1 MMIFSGGAAQHAKP
15 QRSTAGVRLPGSRM
29 AIVGAGLGL
38 LFLLLLG
45 RAFYLQLVKQTFLQG
60 QGSARYSRT
69 IVLEANRGMITDRN
83 GQPLAIST
91 PMQSIWASPA
101 DMDTVSPADTAALA
115 RLLELPV
122 AEVTRKLNDK
132 RREFLYLKRQINPDV
147 ADAVIKLGI
156 PGIAK
161 QQEYRRFYPAGDI
174 TAHVVGF
181 TGVEGKGQEGL
192 ELAREKM
199 LAGKI
204 GRRHVIKDRRGH
216 IIEDIAAIERPRDG
230 RTLVLSI
237 DHKIQY
243 LAHRELKAAVETFKA
258 KAGGIVVLDA
268 LTGEVL
274 ALANLPSFNPN
285 NRQNLDPAMQRNRAL
300 TDLFEPGSTLKP
312 FTVAR
317 ALDGN
322 IVRTD
327 QIFNTETYAIGP
339 AHIKDTHSY
348 PQLAVW
354 EIIQKSSNV
363 GSSKIALMMPPQT
376 LWQFFDDVGFGR
388 APQTGFPGEASG
400 RLRPYKSW
408 RPIEQATMSYG
419 HGISLSLMQLARAYT
434 IFTNDGKILPV
445 SFTRQ
450 DQPMPGR
457 QVITPATAEKMRNM
471 LLTVT
476 QPGGTA
482 PKAQVLGFN
491 VGGKTGTA
499 HKQEGRGYAARKY
512 ISSFVGFA
520 PATRPRLIV
529 AVMIDEPQG
538 QYYGG
543 TVAGPVFSNVMAG
556 SLRILGVEPDAPTNN
571 TLAPAHNAPE
581 VREET

>member
-1 MMIFSGGAAQHAKP
+1 
-15 QRSTAGVRLPGSRM
+15 M
-29 AIVGAGLGL
+29 AIVGATRHAPRPSPGVRLPPVRMRWVGLGLGL
-38 LFLLLLG
+38 LFVALLG
-45 RAFYLQLVKQTFLQG
+45 RAVYLQLVKQDFLQS
-60 QGSARYSRT
+60 QGAARYSRA
-69 IVLEANRGMITDRN
+69 IELEANRGVIADRN
-83 GQPLAIST
+83 GEPLAIST
-91 PMQSIWASPA
+91 PVQSIWASPA
-101 DMDTVSPADTAALA
+101 DMEPVPADKLNQLA
-115 RLLELPV
+115 RLLEMDP
-122 AEVTRKLNDK
+122 AEVSRKLSDK
-132 RREFLYLKRQINPDV
+132 RREFLYIKRQISPDL

-161 QQEYRRFYPAGDI
+161 QQEFRRFYPDGEM
-174 TAHVVGF
+174 TAHVVGV
-181 TGVEGKGQEGL
+181 TGVDGRGQEGL
-192 ELAREKM
+192 ELAKEKM
-199 LAGKI
+199 LASKP

-230 RTLVLSI
+230 QTLALSI
-237 DHKIQY
+237 DRKIQY
-243 LAHRELKAAVETFKA
+243 LAFRELKAAVETFKA
-258 KAGGIVVLDA
+258 KAGGVVVLDA
-268 LTGEVL
+268 HTGEVL

-285 NRQNLDPAMQRNRAL
+285 NRQRLDPASKRNRAL

-312 FTVAR
+312 FTVAK
-317 ALDGN
+317 ALDDGV
-322 IVRTD
+322 VRPE
-327 QIFNTETYAIGP
+327 QMFNTESYSIGP
-339 AHIKDTHSY
+339 ARIKDSHSH

-363 GSSKIALMMPPQT
+363 GSSKIALMLQPQT
-376 LWQFFDDVGFGR
+376 LWQLFDDVGFGR
-388 APQTGFPGEASG
+388 VPQTGFPGEATG
-400 RLRPYKSW
+400 RVRPYKTW
-408 RPIEQATMSYG
+408 KPIEQATMSYG

-434 IFTNDGKILPV
+434 IFTNDGVLMPV
-445 SFTRQ
+445 SFFRL
-450 DQPMPGR
+450 DQAMPGKP
-457 QVITPATAEKMRNM
+457 VIKPDTARKMRDM
-471 LLTVT
+471 LMTVT

-482 PKAQVLGFN
+482 PRAQVLGFN

-499 HKQEGRGYAARKY
+499 HKQEGRGYAASKY

-571 TLAPAHNAPE
+571 TLIPLDNIPE

>member
-1 MMIFSGGAAQHAKP
+1 
-15 QRSTAGVRLPGSRM
+15 M
-29 AIVGAGLGL
+29 AIVGATRHPAAPSSSPSVRLPPSRMRWVGIGLGL
-38 LFLLLLG
+38 LFAALLG
-45 RAFYLQLVKQTFLQG
+45 RAIYLQLVKQDFLQN
-60 QGSARYSRT
+60 QGAARYSRT
-69 IVLEANRGMITDRN
+69 IQLEAYRGVITDRN
-83 GQPLAIST
+83 GEPLAIST
-91 PMQSIWASPA
+91 PVQSIWASPA
-101 DMDTVSPADTAALA
+101 DMEPVPVDKISQLA
-115 RLLELPV
+115 RLLEMDPT
-122 AEVTRKLNDK
+122 EISRKLADK
-132 RREFLYLKRQINPDV
+132 RREFLYLKRQISPEL

-161 QQEYRRFYPAGDI
+161 QQEYRRFYPAGEMM
-174 TAHVVGF
+174 AHVIGV
-181 TGVEGKGQEGL
+181 TGVDGRGQEGL
-192 ELAREKM
+192 ELAKEKM
-199 LAGKI
+199 LAGKP

-230 RTLVLSI
+230 QTLSLSI
-237 DHKIQY
+237 DRKIQY
-243 LAHRELKAAVETFKA
+243 LAFRELKTAVDNFKA
-258 KAGGIVVLDA
+258 RAGGIVVLDA
-268 LTGEVL
+268 HTGEVL

-285 NRQNLDPAMQRNRAL
+285 NRQRLDPAMKRNRAL

-317 ALDGN
+317 ALDLGV
-322 IVRTD
+322 VRQD
-327 QIFNTETYAIGP
+327 QVFNTESYSIGP
-339 AHIKDTHSY
+339 ARIKDTHVY

-363 GSSKIALMMPPQT
+363 GSSKIALLMPPQT
-376 LWQFFDDVGFGR
+376 LWQLFDEVGFGR
-388 APQTGFPGEASG
+388 APQSGFPGEASG
-400 RLRPYKSW
+400 RVRPYKTW
-408 RPIEQATMSYG
+408 KPIEQATMSYG

-434 IFTNDGKILPV
+434 IFTNDGELKPI
-445 SFTRQ
+445 SFMRL
-450 DQPMPGR
+450 DEPLPGR
-457 QVITPATAEKMRNM
+457 QVIRPDTARKMRDM

-482 PKAQVLGFN
+482 PRAQVLGFT

-499 HKQEGRGYAARKY
+499 HKQEGRGYAASKY

-543 TVAGPVFSNVMAG
+543 TVAGPVFSAVMSG

-571 TLAPAHNAPE
+571 TLIPLDSLPE